1 MSDATPFCF
10 RIVPFVLHVLVAA
23 STLGL
28 ADEVTVKGTVLRGIV
43 VSLTP
48 TGVSL
53 RTEYGTGD
61 ILIPWDDVEAL
72 STDGEF
78 FVLHGDK
85 GEANGR
91 IVGYQD
97 GAVLVGQDT
106 ASASRVDVSTI
117 VDVDTPE
124 EVAHWYER
132 IRNRWRYWSATAD
145 AGFSFKDATTD
156 ELDLKLGLMIERK
169 KAPTRYLATMNVL
182 YGKDRNKGESS
193 RTTDNEIRGLVKGE
207 YDIASSRVF
216 GYTSHDGE
224 YDEIDKLSLRYV
236 GKIGPGYR
244 LFQTDTFEMQ
254 VETGIGY
261 NYERFFGGKDNEF
274 GLIPFG
280 AEGTWKLPLGALF
293 LFRTDYL
300 PSLKDWAGDYIIRG
314 EASIALPLTEYLAIK
329 TGIVNTYDNTP
340 AANTDKNEVKTILAL
355 QWRF

>member
-1 MSDATPFCF
+1 MSNAAF
-10 RIVPFVLHVLVAA
+10 RVLPFVLTLLVAA

-43 VSLTP
+43 VNMTP
-48 TGVSL
+48 AGVSL

-61 ILIPWDDVEAL
+61 ILIPWDDVVAF
-72 STDGEF
+72 STEGEL
-78 FVLHGDK
+78 FVLYGDE

-106 ASASRVDVSTI
+106 ATAARVDVSTI
-117 VDVDTPE
+117 VDVDTPD

-132 IRNRWRYWSATAD
+132 LRNRWRYWNATVD
-145 AGFSFKDATTD
+145 AGFTFKDATTD
-156 ELDLKLGLMIERK
+156 ELDLNLGLMVERK
-169 KAPTRYLATMNVL
+169 KTPTRLLATASLV
-182 YGKDRNKGESS
+182 YGKDRSKGESS
-193 RTTDNEIRGLVKGE
+193 RTTDNEVRGLLKGE
-207 YDIASSRVF
+207 YDIATSRFF

-274 GLIPFG
+274 GLVPFG
-280 AEGTWKLPLGALF
+280 AEGTWKLPLGAVF

-300 PSLKDWAGDYIIRG
+300 PSLKDWGGDYIIRG
-314 EASIALPLTEYLAIK
+314 EASIALALTRYLAIK
-329 TGIVNTYDNTP
+329 AGVVDTYDNTP
-340 AANTDKNEVKTILAL
+340 ATDTDKNEVKTVLAL